1 MTYGISNLN
10 IPSEYK
16 SFLDLLLSSMQ
27 NDGRIDS
34 IFLFGSCAKESVK
47 KYSDIDIAIITKEQL
62 SIKEEMS
69 FYDYLMGIEVKD
81 YIPCDM
87 IVMSKKQFETNKHAA
102 FYVQKYINAEGVELL
117 EPLRT
122 SM

>member
-1 MTYGISNLN
+1 MYSINNLK
-10 IPSEYK
+10 IPAEYK
-16 SFLDLLLSSMQ
+16 YCLSLLLSYMQ
-27 NDGRIDS
+27 NDKRIER
-34 IFLFGSCAKESVK
+34 IFLFGSCAKEIVHHH
-47 KYSDIDIAIITKEQL
+47 SDIDIAIITKEQL

-69 FYDYLMGIEVKD
+69 FYDYLMLIEIKD

-87 IVMSKKQFETNKHAA
+87 IVMSKKQFEAHKESA
-102 FYVQKYINAEGVELL
+102 FYVQKYIFSEGVELL